1 MKVLA
6 IMGSPRKNG
15 NTFQAVEHVRNILM
29 GLDEN
34 LDFEYLFLADCRLEM
49 CKGCFTCFAKG
60 EDKCP
65 LKDDC
70 DLIYTKMTEADG
82 IILAAPTYAMGVPAL
97 MKNFID
103 RLAYTLH
110 RPCFF
115 DKAFLAVSTVGG
127 VMGMKQAL
135 EQLTLLSSGARKSLK
150 LGVPMPPVPMPGL
163 KRKAAKKIRATA
175 KRFYEAM
182 QLSTRKLPGFADFAY
197 FGAFKTMTAYGSY
210 KNACPADFAYY
221 ENKNTYFYPIKGH
234 TIRRLLGR
242 VFRSLM
248 SLSFKFMIK
257 DDKQTNRARLEKE

>member
-1 MKVLA
+1 
-6 IMGSPRKNG
+6 MGSPRKKG
-15 NTFQAVEHVRNILM
+15 NTFEAVERVRDILM

-49 CKGCFTCFAKG
+49 CRGCFTCFAKG

-65 LKDDC
+65 LKDDRG
-70 DLIYTKMTEADG
+70 LIYSKMMEADG

-135 EQLTLLSSGARKSLK
+135 AQLALLSSGAKKSLK
-150 LGVPMPPVPMPGL
+150 LGIPMPPVLMPGL
-163 KRKAAKKIRATA
+163 KKKTAKNIRKTA
-175 KRFYEAM
+175 KRFNEAM
-182 QLSTRKLPGFADFAY
+182 QVTTRKLPGFADFAY

-210 KNACPADFAYY
+210 KNACPADYAYY
-221 ENKNTYFYPIKGH
+221 KGKDTYFYPIKGYAV
-234 TIRRLLGR
+234 RQLLGS
-242 VFRSLM
+242 VLKGLM

-257 DDKQTNRARLEKE
+257 DDKQMNRARLEKR